1 MSAEPGVET
10 ADHGGAVSSYHCPPP
25 AAESRIT
32 VSPAQ
37 RLGRVEFTAMLAMI
51 MATTAL
57 GIDLMLP
64 AFGEIRTAFGLE
76 EGSTAIAGIVT
87 AYFIGFAAAQVMWG
101 PLTDRYGRKAVLR
114 TGLLIYIAGA
124 AASALSPSLGFMYAA
139 RLVMGFGA
147 AGPRVMATAVVR
159 DTFEGDAM
167 ARAMSFIM
175 AVFVLVPVVA
185 PSLGAGILLFASWRW
200 VFGFCVLFALV
211 ILTWSRRLPETL
223 HPEYRLPGHFD
234 AVRAAA
240 RRVLTN
246 RQTLGYTLAMTAMFG
261 AFSSYLASSELII
274 DGVFDRG
281 PLFPFIFGGVASVM
295 GGAQLVNGNVV
306 ERIGVRRMVHGVLFG
321 YVLVA
326 LVLLVW
332 AVASGGVPAFWPYMG
347 AFGLLLAMYAT
358 LFPNVNTI
366 AMDPMGEVAGMA
378 SAVIGATSIAVGA
391 MLGALLDRLIDATV
405 TPQAGGFFA
414 SAVLALLVVLWTE
427 RGRLFR
433 PLR

>member
-1 MSAEPGVET
+1 MV
-10 ADHGGAVSSYHCPPP
+10 
-25 AAESRIT
+25 
-32 VSPAQ
+32 
-37 RLGRVEFTAMLAMI
+37 AMI

-64 AFGEIRTAFGLE
+64 AFGDIRATFGLVE
-76 EGSTAIAGIVT
+76 DSTSVAGIVT
-87 AYFIGFAAAQVMWG
+87 AYFIGLAAAQVVWG
-101 PLTDRYGRKAVLR
+101 PLADRYGRKAILR
-114 TGLLIYIAGA
+114 AGLLVYMAGA
-124 AASALSPSLGFMYAA
+124 AASAASPSLAFMYAA

-147 AGPRVMATAVVR
+147 AGPRVMATAMIR
-159 DTFEGDAM
+159 DTFDGDAM

-185 PSLGAGILLFASWRW
+185 PSVGAGILLFASWRA
-200 VFGFCVLFALV
+200 VFGFCVLFALAV
-211 ILTWSRRLPETL
+211 LAWSRRLPETL
-223 HPEYRLPGHFD
+223 HPEYRIPLRFD

-240 RRVLTN
+240 RRVVTN
-246 RQTLGYTLAMTAMFG
+246 RQTLGYTLALTVLFG

-274 DGVFDRG
+274 DNVFDRG
-281 PLFPFIFGGVASVM
+281 PIFPIVFGGVALAM

-306 ERIGVRRMVHGVLFG
+306 GRIGVRRMVHLVLFG
-321 YVLVA
+321 YLLVA
-326 LVLLVW
+326 LALLAW
-332 AVASGGVPAFWPYMG
+332 AAASGGVPAFWPYMTT
-347 AFGLLLAMYAT
+347 FGLLLAMYAT

>member
-1 MSAEPGVET
+1 MV
-10 ADHGGAVSSYHCPPP
+10 
-25 AAESRIT
+25 
-32 VSPAQ
+32 
-37 RLGRVEFTAMLAMI
+37 AMI

-64 AFGEIRTAFGLE
+64 AFGDIREAFGLVE
-76 EGSTAIAGIVT
+76 DSTAVAGIVT
-87 AYFIGFAAAQVMWG
+87 AYFIGLATAQVVWG
-101 PLTDRYGRKAVLR
+101 PLADRYGRKAVLR
-114 TGLLIYIAGA
+114 MGLLVYIAGA
-124 AASALSPSLGFMYAA
+124 AASAFSPSLAFMYAA

-147 AGPRVMATAVVR
+147 AGPRVMATAMIR
-159 DTFEGDAM
+159 DTFDGDAM

-185 PSLGAGILLFASWRW
+185 PSLGAGILLFASWRA
-200 VFGFCVLFALV
+200 VFGFCVLFALGV
-211 ILTWSRRLPETL
+211 LAWSQRLPETL
-223 HPEYRLPGHFD
+223 HPEYRIPLRFD

-240 RRVLTN
+240 RRVVTN
-246 RQTLGYTLAMTAMFG
+246 RQTLGYTLALTVLFG

-274 DGVFDRG
+274 DGVFERG
-281 PLFPFIFGGVASVM
+281 PLFPIIFGGVALVM

-306 ERIGVRRMVHGVLFG
+306 EHLGARRMVHLVLFG
-321 YVLVA
+321 YLLVA

-347 AFGLLLAMYAT
+347 TFGLLLAMYAT

-366 AMDPMGEVAGMA
+366 AMEPMKAVAGMA
-378 SAVIGATSIAVGA
+378 SAVIGTTSIAVGA
-391 MLGALLDRLIDATV
+391 TLGALLDRLINATV

-414 SAVLALLVVLWTE
+414 SAVLALLIVLWAE
-427 RGRLFR
+427 RGRLLR